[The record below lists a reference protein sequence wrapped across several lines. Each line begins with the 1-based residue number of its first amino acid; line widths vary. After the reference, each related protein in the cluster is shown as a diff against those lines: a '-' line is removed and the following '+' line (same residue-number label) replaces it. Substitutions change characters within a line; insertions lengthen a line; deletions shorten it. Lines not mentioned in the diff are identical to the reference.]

1 MMSLRKQRETYPYGY
16 FCTSKARVSCVYIF
30 PVMQRENEKTTETA
44 VMTAMAKF
52 LSDLWSVDDFRDQH
66 ECLSE
71 IFETILLTEMGDDQ
85 DLRIRR
91 INSIRTSK
99 MLAET
104 LGSFS
109 DTEINNACRKIMNA

>member
-1 MMSLRKQRETYPYGY
+1 MTE
-16 FCTSKARVSCVYIF
+16 
-30 PVMQRENEKTTETA
+30 ENEKTTEAA

-52 LSDLWSVDDFRDQH
+52 LSDLWFVDDFRDQP
-66 ECLSE
+66 EYLSE

-85 DLRIRR
+85 DLRVRM

-109 DTEINNACRKIMNA
+109 DGEINKACEKMIKA